1 MSVAWSDITAA
12 FPNDT
17 TLAAVDGAAGG
28 EGETYLEWVEEQVDD
43 DKLGD
48 RADQVR
54 ILLAAH
60 LATVVASGGSGAA
73 GPVSSE
79 SVDGVSRSYA
89 VTASS
94 DGDDLTATSYGR
106 RAVLLM
112 RSSPSAR
119 LPRAY

>member
-1 MSVAWSDITAA
+1 MSIVWSNVTDS

-17 TLAAVDGAAGG
+17 VLAAVDGDA
-28 EGETYLEWVEEQVDD
+28 EGSTYVDWVNEQVDD
-43 DKLGD
+43 DKLGT

-60 LATVVASGGSGAA
+60 LATVVASGGLGAS

-89 VTASS
+89 VSAST
-94 DGDDLTATSYGR
+94 DGDDLTATSYGC

-112 RSSPSAR
+112 RSTPNAR